1 MQALKLKG
9 LSKNFGGLEVLKD
22 ISFDLE
28 VGEHAA
34 VIGPNGAGKTTLFN
48 VISGALPTSSGKLEM
63 FGRDIT
69 KASTHQR
76 IQYGLGRSFQITRLF
91 PDLTILDNILLALHG
106 TKPSRYHMFRKVVA
120 YDGIMEKAEQLL
132 QQIDLWYL
140 RSKKVKA
147 ISYGDQRKM
156 EIIMSLA
163 SDPKLILLDEP
174 TAGLAI
180 DEIPSFINT
189 VKALSRST
197 TVLLTSHDM
206 DVVFGLA
213 ERVIVLYY
221 GQFIAEG
228 TPEEIQANP
237 KVREIYLG
245 IEENEG
251 YAES

>member
-1 MQALKLKG
+1 MQALKLEG

-22 ISFDLE
+22 ISFSLE
-28 VGEHAA
+28 IGEHAA

-48 VISGALPTSSGKLEM
+48 VISGALSASSGRLEM
-63 FGRDIT
+63 LGRDIT
-69 KASTHQR
+69 NTSTHQR
-76 IQYGLGRSFQITRLF
+76 IQFGLGRSFQITRLF

-106 TKPSRYHMFRKVVA
+106 VKSSRYHMFRKVVS
-120 YDGIMEKAEQLL
+120 YDGIMERASDLL
-132 QQIDLWYL
+132 QSIDLWDL
-140 RSKKVKA
+140 RQEKVKA

-156 EIIMSLA
+156 EIVMSLA

-180 DEIPSFINT
+180 DDVPSFINT
-189 VKALSRST
+189 VKALSGNT

-228 TPEEIQANP
+228 TPEEIQADP

-245 IEENEG
+245 IEESEAN
-251 YAES
+251 AES